1 MNLRM
6 AMAAVSDVAFGL
18 NIGFKTI
25 LASIQFLVGGVY
37 ALSSAILGFLGFDT
51 LAQQAMNASDRMF
64 AQAEKNGKDI
74 VRLSQEHKWAVV
86 ETYNEIGKTAEQKNA
101 DRITNN
107 EKTLSDLKAQ
117 EAKHVTDYKAISDER
132 IKLQQQ
138 LVDAR
143 KSGDQSAID
152 AALAGLAELDK
163 KEKAYQAE
171 SKKISDEKIKAAQ
184 DWVTAQIEAATK
196 GGAAL
201 SDNAKKTIEA
211 GVAAQGL
218 AVEFDKTGKAIVKA
232 IEQEAGGAV
241 VSLEAKMGQF
251 LNGVCRHE
259 L

>member
-1 MNLRM
+1 M
-6 AMAAVSDVAFGL
+6 A
-18 NIGFKTI
+18 
-25 LASIQFLVGGVY
+25 GGVY

-86 ETYNEIGKTAEQKNA
+86 ETYNDIGKTAEQKNA

-107 EKTLSDLKAQ
+107 EKTLADLKAQ

-143 KSGDQSAID
+143 KSGDQAAID

-184 DWVTAQIEAATK
+184 DWVNAQLTAMDGTVKAADLATQ
-196 GGAAL
+196 
-201 SDNAKKTIEA
+201 KTLQTAI
-211 GVAAQGL
+211 AAQGL

-232 IEQEAGGAV
+232 IEQEAG
-241 VSLEAKMGQF
+241 F

-259 L
+259 LVIIFGVTSIIFLNGVCRHEHLHLI